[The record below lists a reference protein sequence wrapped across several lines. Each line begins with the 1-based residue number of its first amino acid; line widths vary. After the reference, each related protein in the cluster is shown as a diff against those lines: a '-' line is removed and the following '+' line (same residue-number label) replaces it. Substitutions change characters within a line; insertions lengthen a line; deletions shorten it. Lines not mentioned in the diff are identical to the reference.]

1 MSINTFIWMGKMYR
15 QILLLAAF
23 TCIGQTFAQCTK
35 DIDCKGDR
43 VCVNGKCQESLKQK
57 PPCTRDVDCQG
68 DSLCDHGRCIAEDNK
83 SPRINTSPALTHGNE
98 TLSSIAKVESNS
110 QGINKSPENKHPSVP
125 IEVITTDQKTVNVP
139 VRVVSADGSKNMRYS
154 KTGQTISS
162 QISPPCT
169 LLVPSG
175 SLLYLQEEQW
185 LHYAKIDGPSIVTF
199 KINKP
204 SIFAVIGGWT
214 CVLVGVTCLSL
225 PAVPSLQ
232 TGLID
237 ILVLLIGG
245 AGLTAGGIDIL
256 KNCSSGS
263 ADATI
268 KPWNDAPP
276 LQSNAFDQYNQVAK
290 NQSCIPNLSLT
301 AKMNF

>member
-110 QGINKSPENKHPSVP
+110 QGINKSPEINTLQYQLKLLRRIKKLS
-125 IEVITTDQKTVNVP
+125 
-139 VRVVSADGSKNMRYS
+139 M
-154 KTGQTISS
+154 S
-162 QISPPCT
+162 Q
-169 LLVPSG
+169 L
-175 SLLYLQEEQW
+175 
-185 LHYAKIDGPSIVTF
+185 
-199 KINKP
+199 
-204 SIFAVIGGWT
+204 
-214 CVLVGVTCLSL
+214 
-225 PAVPSLQ
+225 
-232 TGLID
+232 GLF
-237 ILVLLIGG
+237 
-245 AGLTAGGIDIL
+245 
-256 KNCSSGS
+256 
-263 ADATI
+263 
-268 KPWNDAPP
+268 P
-276 LQSNAFDQYNQVAK
+276 LMEAR
-290 NQSCIPNLSLT
+290 I
-301 AKMNF
+301 